1 MDKAHGG
8 GAFHLWLSPDTD
20 ISLLFL
26 MSGARCQVQTENV
39 VIQKGAVSLKT
50 QVSFKSMTNGKGH
63 SRIEHADLFRIKE
76 LLQ

>member
-1 MDKAHGG
+1 
-8 GAFHLWLSPDTD
+8 
-20 ISLLFL
+20 